1 MQRRARTTE
10 TPGHVSGVRPMGT
23 LPKPVSEVTNV
34 GGARCATQA
43 RCTHSKHSSTS
54 VCLRAAAAIANSREA
69 ADPARRSLSSGGP
82 RRRAAVHAAAS
93 LRASTGLQNG
103 EAREA
108 GKAQRCEHRDR
119 GAVQY
124 A

>member
-34 GGARCATQA
+34 GGACCATQA
-43 RCTHSKHSSTS
+43 RCAHSKHSSTS
-54 VCLRAAAAIANSREA
+54 VCLRAAAAIASSEA
-69 ADPARRSLSSGGP
+69 ADPAWRSLSSGGP
-82 RRRAAVHAAAS
+82 RRRAAVQAAAS
-93 LRASTGLQNG
+93 LRAGAGLQNG

-108 GKAQRCEHRDR
+108 GKANATRRPQSRDR
-119 GAVQY
+119 GAAQ
-124 A
+124 